1 MNVSPT
7 VRYYVRRLLA
17 AHPAVQSRLQE
28 QPPTTMESLEDRLE
42 SYVNLDY
49 LTYPQLNELEFL
61 VELHQKIKVNEP
73 HHTQHLKNIER
84 KIFNL
89 VGVDLS
95 ALSVSPDVVAELAS
109 FFSDREE
116 TESPAATIS
125 APTEALTLRQ
135 YGQYFQLVTKITA
148 RYLGKMIVNNYWL
161 LTRPQ
166 QGWLSQLRVDMFW
179 DINNL
184 LQSLPTARTEMPLSE
199 AEVET
204 LDQWIHGFIRHACRV
219 LPTLPRL
226 LLAAGMP
233 SHLLYD
239 LVGQPSSN

>member
-7 VRYYVRRLLA
+7 IRYYVRRLLA
-17 AHPAVQSRLQE
+17 AHPAVQSRLQD

-42 SYVNLDY
+42 RYINLDY
-49 LTYPQLNELEFL
+49 LTYSQLNELEFL
-61 VELHQKIKVNEP
+61 INLHQKIKTNEP

-95 ALSVSPDVVAELAS
+95 ASSVSPDAVAELAS

-116 TESPAATIS
+116 TESPAATVS
-125 APTEALTLRQ
+125 APTNAVTLRQ
-135 YGQYFQLVTKITA
+135 YGQYFQLVTSITA

-161 LTRPQ
+161 LTRPR
-166 QGWLSQLRVDMFW
+166 QGWLSQLRVDTFW
-179 DINNL
+179 DVNNF
-184 LQSLPTARTEMPLSE
+184 LQNLPTAHTETPLSE

-239 LVGQPSSN
+239 LVR

>member
-28 QPPTTMESLEDRLE
+28 QPPTTMESLEDHLE

-61 VELHQKIKVNEP
+61 IELHQKIKANEP
-73 HHTQHLKNIER
+73 HHTQYLKNIER

-95 ALSVSPDVVAELAS
+95 ASSVSPDAVAELAS

-116 TESPAATIS
+116 TESPAATLS
-125 APTEALTLRQ
+125 APTNAVTLRQ
-135 YGQYFQLVTKITA
+135 YGQYFQLVTSITA

-161 LTRPQ
+161 LTRPR
-166 QGWLSQLRVDMFW
+166 QGWLSQLRVDTFW
-179 DINNL
+179 DVNNF
-184 LQSLPTARTEMPLSE
+184 LQNLPIARTEMPLSE

-204 LDQWIHGFIRHACRV
+204 LDQWIHGFIRYACRV

-239 LVGQPSSN
+239 LVR